1 MQLATALV
9 INVLQLC
16 VHIEIKPMGGE
27 DAALLNMM
35 QTGTLVLTTYLNFG
49 ALTLNYLTL
58 AKALAQYLDPS
69 GVGKY
74 DAPFAAISV
83 LMEILTFGLILS
95 FGAVAAKNAFAK
107 ARELD
112 VLGMIGTARARFGSS
127 DGHDA
132 PQIARGN
139 AADRDAGESRLSV
152 ELTTP
157 QASPAWKAHASAD
170 GRAYFHNEL
179 TGETRWNAPP
189 ASASAPSN
197 SL

>member
-27 DAALLNMM
+27 DAALLNLM

-58 AKALAQYLDPS
+58 AKAFAQYLDPS

-74 DAPFAAISV
+74 DAPFAAVSV

-112 VLGMIGTARARFGSS
+112 VVGTIATVRARFGSS
-127 DGHDA
+127 GGHDA
-132 PQIARGN
+132 PQIARGD

-152 ELTTP
+152 EMTP
-157 QASPAWKAHASAD
+157 QVNPAWKAHASAD
-170 GRAYFHNEL
+170 GKAYFHNEV

-189 ASASAPSN
+189 ASGAPSN